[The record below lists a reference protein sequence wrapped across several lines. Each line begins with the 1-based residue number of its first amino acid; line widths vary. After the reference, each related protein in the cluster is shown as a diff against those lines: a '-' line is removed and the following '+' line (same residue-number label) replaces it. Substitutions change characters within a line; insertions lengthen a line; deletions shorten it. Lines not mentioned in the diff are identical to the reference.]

1 MRRGHIG
8 DAGASGKPNAD
19 LPRCNADDKGENDR
33 GLITSDTKTRLLN
46 QAPAVRSTLLHFLRD
61 DGSETRIKP
70 GFWGCVARKCS
81 AAPLIDRP

>member
-33 GLITSDTKTRLLN
+33 GLITSDTNDCSTRHQL
-46 QAPAVRSTLLHFLRD
+46 S
-61 DGSETRIKP
+61 
-70 GFWGCVARKCS
+70 
-81 AAPLIDRP
+81 DRPFYTFCEMTAQKPA